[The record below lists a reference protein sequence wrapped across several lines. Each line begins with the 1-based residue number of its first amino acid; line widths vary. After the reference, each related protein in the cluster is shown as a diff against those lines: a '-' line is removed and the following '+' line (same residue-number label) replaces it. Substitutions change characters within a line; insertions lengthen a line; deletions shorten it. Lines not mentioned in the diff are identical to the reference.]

1 MSLLETKPS
10 RIQVLI
16 SYSEDHKKEMA
27 IGMQKSCQSIAD
39 LVRDIV
45 EKEIGG
51 KVIKVAPLGRGFAD
65 LLIEGSISDSGK
77 LGKLEIAM
85 EKINQNIGV
94 EKVYVFAKSV

>member
-10 RIQVLI
+10 RIQILI

-27 IGMQKSCQSIAD
+27 IGMQKTCQSLAD

-51 KVIKVAPLGRGFAD
+51 KVNKVSPLGRGFAD
-65 LLIEGSISDSGK
+65 LVIEGMISDSGK
-77 LGKLEIAM
+77 LGKLENAM
-85 EKINQNIGV
+85 EKINQHIGA
-94 EKVYVFAKSV
+94 EKVYIFAKSV